1 MNNFTIG
8 MTYLSGHIPIAI
20 IYAISVFW
28 AKYKGELEC
37 SDFFI
42 WLSIFYLFI
51 SSAAGYYIYKAYSDQ
66 LEDLRKGNGGTRYII
81 KPTQIKNLFT
91 SDAMNYYILPLAA
104 FAASDDLVKTSLI
117 LLVLT
122 IIYGISFIR
131 ERMNLYTPFLILF
144 GFVLFSCEIQDEDNS
159 NKHEITILTKDP
171 QKLVFGHSYKAVL
184 QKLNNTT
191 SLAII
196 QYDD

>member
-1 MNNFTIG
+1 MNNLTIG

-28 AKYKGELEC
+28 AKYKNELEYPC
-37 SDFFI
+37 FFI
-42 WLSIFYLFI
+42 MASIAYLLV
-51 SSAAGYYIYKAYSDQ
+51 SAVAGCYIYKTYSDQ
-66 LEDLRKGNGGTRYII
+66 LKDLEKGNGGTRRII

-91 SDAMNYYILPLAA
+91 SDAMNYYVLPLAA

-144 GFVLFSCEIQDEDNS
+144 GFVLFSCEIQNEDNS
-159 NKHEITILTKDP
+159 NKHEIIILTKDP
-171 QKLVFGHSYKAVL
+171 QKLVFGYSYKAIL
-184 QKLNNTT
+184 QKINNTT
-191 SLAII
+191 YLAII
-196 QYDD
+196 QYDN